1 MSQPERLHPE
11 PASLQTFDALA
22 TQAQSHWGLQQATR
36 RLLARRENAV
46 YELRRP
52 DGQRT
57 VLRIHRHGYHT
68 PEALHAELQWM
79 HALNEAGVQTP
90 AVIRTGEG
98 HLFTQVRCEH
108 TGQEHL
114 CDLLGWIDGQA
125 LGRCEDMRNV
135 VATQVLDTYRTVGQT
150 AARIHQFSSTWP
162 LPAGFTRPHWDLAGC
177 LGEQHSLWGCWRD
190 LAELTPQEHAV
201 LGAGADRI
209 TRLLQAFG
217 RAPDR
222 YGLVHADLVPDNLI
236 DDGRRIVVL
245 DFDDSG
251 FGWHLWEL
259 VTAVFW
265 YLDTPHYAPALQGYI
280 EGYRSVRA
288 LPDEHLAL
296 LPAFLLMRSLVYMGW
311 MHTRRGQPTAVQ
323 LTGPIRDTSL
333 KLAQALLG
341 EAAPLA
347 MRGPAA

>member
-11 PASLQTFDALA
+11 PASQQTFDALA
-22 TQAQSHWGLQQATR
+22 TQAQGRWGLQQATR

-52 DGQRT
+52 EGERT

-68 PEALHAELQWM
+68 LEALQSELQWM
-79 HALNEAGVQTP
+79 QALNDAGVETP
-90 AVIRTGEG
+90 DVIRTADGD
-98 HLFTQVRCEH
+98 LFAQVRCAH

-114 CDLLGWIDGQA
+114 CDLLGWVDGDA
-125 LGRCEDMRNV
+125 LGRCEDPQSLGS
-135 VATQVLDTYRTVGQT
+135 AQILGTYRTVGQT

-162 LPAGFTRPHWDLAGC
+162 LPAGFTRPHWDLDGC
-177 LGEQHSLWGCWRD
+177 LGEHDSLWGCWQD
-190 LAELTPQEHAV
+190 LAVLTPPEREV
-201 LGAGADRI
+201 LGAGAARI
-209 TRLLQAFG
+209 TTLLQAFG

-236 DDGRRIVVL
+236 DDGQRIVVL

-265 YLDTPHYAPALQGYI
+265 YLDTPHYAPALQGYV
-280 EGYRSVRA
+280 EGYRSVRD

-296 LPAFLLMRSLVYMGW
+296 LPAFLLLRSLVYMGW

-323 LTGPIRDTSL
+323 LTGHIRDTSL
-333 KLAQALLG
+333 KLALDLLG
-341 EAAPLA
+341 EDA
-347 MRGPAA
+347 PAAARERVA